1 MAFTKLAGGMTKAQ
15 NKVTFTDKN
24 GNKRVFIA
32 KPRKSKYA
40 TTRLMVKALRGKGLS
55 DKFIAQAV
63 MKREKCKKEVA
74 LKLIEKLAPESATKK
89 KSRNGKSS
97 TKRRRTARRGG
108 WW

>member
-40 TTRLMVKALRGKGLS
+40 TTRLMVKALREKGLS

-74 LKLIEKLAPESATKK
+74 LKLIE
-89 KSRNGKSS
+89 G
-97 TKRRRTARRGG
+97 KRRRIGPPPRNRTAHLLRRDV
-108 WW
+108 WSSA